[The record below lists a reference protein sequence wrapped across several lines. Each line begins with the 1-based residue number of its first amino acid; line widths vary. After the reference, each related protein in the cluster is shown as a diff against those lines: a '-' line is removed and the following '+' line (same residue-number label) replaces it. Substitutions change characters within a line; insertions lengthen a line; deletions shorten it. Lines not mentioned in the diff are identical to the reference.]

1 MVEIAQELEAYLHRY
16 TNFLKLSSLPIC
28 FWHLIDFFVYTN
40 RQDLM
45 LVTVFAILI
54 SRDLVPVK
62 RSIYLTSR
70 MLECQVDGCSVLTTL
85 KSKPQAV
92 ILKVGVEQHFTR
104 VLFRRGVGNQG

>member
-1 MVEIAQELEAYLHRY
+1 MMLGGDNILLSGPCFQPSHLIVCQFADG
-16 TNFLKLSSLPIC
+16 KLSNGSY
-28 FWHLIDFFVYTN
+28 IDEN
-40 RQDLM
+40 R
-45 LVTVFAILI
+45 A
-54 SRDLVPVK
+54 VK
-62 RSIYLTSR
+62 CSIYLTSR